1 MYQKLLLDVS
11 PSPASHS
18 DRGFLAG
25 LHPTHDS
32 VLCSPSVLVRAQERH
47 VLLVL
52 AMASLAFLASVSKP
66 ATQAHLEGL

>member
-25 LHPTHDS
+25 LHPTRDS
-32 VLCSPSVLVRAQERH
+32 VLCSPSVLVHAQERH

-52 AMASLAFLASVSKP
+52 AMAVWLS
-66 ATQAHLEGL
+66 